1 MNHQSQD
8 KFNWRSALGAFAI
21 FLVTLGIIESPAV
34 ANPNQVQDN
43 FKLSQVG
50 IRSRIKAPTPLNLRP
65 QTHFPLPASRYNQR
79 QDYYRN
85 PGYRGSPRGHRQYK
99 GSNRYGRYDHDHYQS
114 RRTRSSVIIINP
126 ANSSY
131 SNSSSHS
138 SSYIRVIRK

>member
-1 MNHQSQD
+1 MNQQSQG

-21 FLVTLGIIESPAV
+21 FLGTLGIIESPAV

-43 FKLSQVG
+43 FKLSQVD

-65 QTHFPLPASRYNQR
+65 RTHFPLPTRRYNQR
-79 QDYYRN
+79 QDYYRH
-85 PGYRGSPRGHRQYK
+85 PGYRRSPRGHRQYR
-99 GSNRYGRYDHDHYQS
+99 GSNPHGRYDHDHHQS
-114 RRTRSSVIIINP
+114 RRRRSSVIIITP
-126 ANSSY
+126 PNSNY